1 MKVTNILHEIAEVV
15 LIEAEKNNFP
25 PTIKEALK
33 LGNLLAYTNL
43 IHIYTLI
50 DAHVFTST
58 NFDCNGQPYISGI
71 ESITIGNFKIMIM
84 ENCKKTNSK
93 QLLKCLMA
101 VKFN

>member
-43 IHIYTLI
+43 INIYTLI
-50 DAHVFTST
+50 DARVFTST
-58 NFDCNGQPYISGI
+58 NVDCNGQPYISGI
-71 ESITIGNFKIMIM
+71 ESITIGNFKIYDNGELQKDQFEAALEM
-84 ENCKKTNSK
+84 
-93 QLLKCLMA
+93 
-101 VKFN
+101 FNGCEI

>member
-43 IHIYTLI
+43 IKIYTLT
-50 DAHVFTST
+50 DALVFTST
-58 NFDCNGQPYISGI
+58 NIDCNGQPYISGI
-71 ESITIGNFKIMIM
+71 ESITIGNFKIYNNGELQKDQFEAALEM
-84 ENCKKTNSK
+84 
-93 QLLKCLMA
+93 
-101 VKFN
+101 FNGYEI